1 MRKLI
6 STLMFVV
13 CLVCFMANAQ
23 AAKITIS
30 DDAFLDIH
38 GYVQTWMYMPVDHEG
53 KDASIITDFYLKRAR
68 LLFGGQITPDVMFFI
83 GTLNGN
89 MGKDGDM
96 SPRTLIAD
104 AWVEYNVSDYMKIN
118 AGLLKLPFSRH
129 MQQSGAKL
137 HGLDFHGSFLAR
149 SGVAIGHRDMGVM
162 VRGLLSE
169 KKIDYRFAIVD
180 GVEYDKVIIPGDTTV
195 VPPIPDSAIVTNK
208 DDMPRFV
215 GRIGYNVYDPEPSYF
230 WAGTYL
236 GKKKVLSFGASFDLQ
251 PGVGGDAGDELFY
264 AFAIDAFA
272 DIPMEENGIVGT
284 LNAYIFG
291 PGGTLPEGTG
301 VWGDFGYRIKKIE
314 PLVAFELYSPKTGDA
329 GKRQE
334 ILGGVNWWIEGH
346 NTNVKFQLGAQKLN
360 GVGEWTKTA
369 IVQSQLFF

>member
-104 AWVEYNVSDYMKIN
+104 AWVEY
-118 AGLLKLPFSRH
+118 
-129 MQQSGAKL
+129 
-137 HGLDFHGSFLAR
+137 
-149 SGVAIGHRDMGVM
+149 
-162 VRGLLSE
+162 LSL
-169 KKIDYRFAIVD
+169 IHI
-180 GVEYDKVIIPGDTTV
+180 
-195 VPPIPDSAIVTNK
+195 S
-208 DDMPRFV
+208 
-215 GRIGYNVYDPEPSYF
+215 EPTRPY
-230 WAGTYL
+230 
-236 GKKKVLSFGASFDLQ
+236 
-251 PGVGGDAGDELFY
+251 
-264 AFAIDAFA
+264 
-272 DIPMEENGIVGT
+272 
-284 LNAYIFG
+284 
-291 PGGTLPEGTG
+291 
-301 VWGDFGYRIKKIE
+301 
-314 PLVAFELYSPKTGDA
+314 
-329 GKRQE
+329 
-334 ILGGVNWWIEGH
+334 
-346 NTNVKFQLGAQKLN
+346 
-360 GVGEWTKTA
+360 
-369 IVQSQLFF
+369 